1 MTFILISG
9 KTNTG
14 KTNICNEL
22 HNMIATAPS
31 FKVRNKQVLH
41 SPDLLAHYEKGGKHI
56 VLNSRSDEDYSML
69 DFCHYLDTLMKKEVH
84 PDIIITTIRE
94 TNVQRNQ
101 MSHMLALLDA
111 IGKGTKKLENY
122 FNQNIAR
129 KSSFAPTTLSH
140 HAFTLHLKKQPL
152 KGSQAAHNKML
163 KQYWLNNASI
173 TKQMLDFAIANL

>member
-1 MTFILISG
+1 M
-9 KTNTG
+9 N
-14 KTNICNEL
+14 
-22 HNMIATAPS
+22 ATDPS
-31 FKVRNKQVLH
+31 FTVHGKLVLYA
-41 SPDLLAHYEKGGKHI
+41 PDLFAHYEKGGKHI
-56 VLNSRSDEDYSML
+56 VLNSLSDDDNCMYE
-69 DFCHYLDTLMKKEVH
+69 FCTYLDSLTKQKVR
-84 PDIIITTIRE
+84 PDIIITTIRD
-94 TNVQRNQ
+94 TNLKLNQ

-111 IGKGTKKLENY
+111 IGKGTKKLANY
-122 FNQNIAR
+122 FDQNITK